1 MKSNNKEKL
10 TWPFLVNINSGL
22 VVEALMTLV
31 NTLTF
36 GNFQQ
41 NDTYLGIFS
50 VLTTFFKLQR
60 RYFTNN
66 TDRNQKPAG

>member
-31 NTLTF
+31 NILTF

-50 VLTTFFKLQR
+50 VLITFFKLQR

>member
-50 VLTTFFKLQR
+50 VLITFFKLQR